1 MGAVNALTLPFE
13 LPARLARRAADDL
26 GAIANIARELPM
38 RLDELDARI
47 ETMQLQLDRALTLGE
62 SIESHGSAMVDLGGR
77 MEIHGEAL
85 LEIGARIAERGG
97 EIADALPAL
106 ERAVAIAT
114 PLEGTRGTARQG
126 AGPAPRRAAARP
138 PSSCLPKVRAP
149 GSM

>member
-1 MGAVNALTLPFE
+1 LGAVSALTLPFE
-13 LPARLARRAADDL
+13 LPARVARRAADDL
-26 GAIANIARELPM
+26 GAIANIARELPT

-97 EIADALPAL
+97 EIAAALPAL

-114 PLEGTRGTARQG
+114 PLEGTVERLGRALDRLPGGRPRGPEQL
-126 AGPAPRRAAARP
+126 P
-138 PSSCLPKVRAP
+138 PEGSRP